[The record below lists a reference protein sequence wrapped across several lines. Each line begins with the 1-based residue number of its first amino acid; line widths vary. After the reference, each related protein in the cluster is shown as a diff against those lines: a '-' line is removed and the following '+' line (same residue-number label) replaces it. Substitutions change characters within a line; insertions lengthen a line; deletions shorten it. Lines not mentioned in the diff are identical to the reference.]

1 MAASLS
7 FRLTSLGSITMAVL
21 VKRVGISSTT
31 SVYLK
36 KETMRWKSRKTTL
49 GKIKEMIELSFFE
62 LSNLWSV
69 KLT

>member
-36 KETMRWKSRKTTL
+36 NETMRWKSRKTTL

>member
-1 MAASLS
+1 MAANLS

-36 KETMRWKSRKTTL
+36 KETIRCESRKTTL
-49 GKIKEMIELSFFE
+49 GKIEEMIELSFFE
-62 LSNLWSV
+62 LAN
-69 KLT
+69 